1 MRLVA
6 DAMLGRLAKWL
17 RMLGYDTLYW
27 RGDDA
32 GLVRLALVENRLLL
46 TRDTRL
52 PSRLPPGRTLL
63 IESDHYE
70 EQIGQVAGRLGVPPQ
85 IGHRCLRCNDPLEPA
100 AKGEVR
106 GEVPEFVWQRH
117 DRFARCFRC
126 RRVYWEGTHYARMM
140 AVLERLV
147 PAKNV

>member
-17 RMLGYDTLYW
+17 RVLGYDTVYW

-32 GLVRLALVENRLLL
+32 GLVRLAVAERRLVL

-70 EQIGQVAGRLGVPPQ
+70 EQLYQVAGRLGLPLQVGQLIGICFWAGRGYRSWTPPRRGRTASAVVPFCS
-85 IGHRCLRCNDPLEPA
+85 G
-100 AKGEVR
+100 
-106 GEVPEFVWQRH
+106 
-117 DRFARCFRC
+117 
-126 RRVYWEGTHYARMM
+126 
-140 AVLERLV
+140 
-147 PAKNV
+147 